1 MKASQIVCLA
11 GSALALAAIALAA
24 TIIGLAIVGS
34 REAPLKNLLQSGTFA
49 LDLYVSPTVLDTQ
62 NSTYRLYQGNTGYL
76 LELDA
81 PATELTVPN
90 GDATASAFV
99 QVRMHTFVPIVIPL
113 ATFSYAG
120 TIFPLSQTNLALIVP
135 DGSCYDP
142 PTPTCNIAAVQGHGN
157 LTANAIAAATES
169 TSHGYLTFYMQR
181 IATVN
186 NTQNWGNYTLAISGT
201 LGLTLWSA

>member
-99 QVRMHTFVPIVIPL
+99 QV
-113 ATFSYAG
+113 
-120 TIFPLSQTNLALIVP
+120 
-135 DGSCYDP
+135 
-142 PTPTCNIAAVQGHGN
+142 
-157 LTANAIAAATES
+157 
-169 TSHGYLTFYMQR
+169 
-181 IATVN
+181 
-186 NTQNWGNYTLAISGT
+186 
-201 LGLTLWSA
+201 